1 VVVTNFGDF
10 PDGKNRGFFSKK
22 YIYIFQNV
30 IILQIFPPKWRK
42 FTTKKVS
49 GYVFEIL
56 NKCVAFERLEEGSV
70 MLQITR
76 CCP

>member
-1 VVVTNFGDF
+1 MKKNEDF
-10 PDGKNRGFFSKK
+10 FQKLKD
-22 YIYIFQNV
+22 IFQNV

-56 NKCVAFERLEEGSV
+56 NKCVAFERFEEGLV
-70 MLQITR
+70 LLQIR
-76 CCP
+76 KCCP

>member
-1 VVVTNFGDF
+1 MKKNEDF
-10 PDGKNRGFFSKK
+10 SQK
-22 YIYIFQNV
+22 IYNIFQNV

-56 NKCVAFERLEEGSV
+56 IKCVAFERFKERLV
-70 MLQITR
+70 MLQIRT

>member
-1 VVVTNFGDF
+1 MEKTEDF
-10 PDGKNRGFFSKK
+10 FQKIKNV
-22 YIYIFQNV
+22 FQNV

-56 NKCVAFERLEEGSV
+56 NKCVAFERLEEGLV
-70 MLQITR
+70 MLPLAR
-76 CCP
+76 CAFILFGKVFKFNF